1 MQRPQIYVSL
11 NFKSLV
17 GLICYTIT
25 RRKNEVNFD
34 LGTIAMLVGLAFLV
48 AVVVIFIISRSY
60 TVVKAHEAH
69 IVVRKRGRKV
79 YCSREGQ
86 RAAYWF
92 VPYLMQRSI
101 LPLENIK
108 LVIPN
113 IPMRDIDMAKFAGD
127 VRCWLN
133 IENPDLAAEKLGKV
147 ETEETTGFPAI
158 QADVKDLIEAVARNS
173 SMKMDVVNIM
183 KDRAKF
189 SQTVKDEVAPILK
202 AEWGIKIAGLEV
214 IYFRDI
220 EGYTVIKDIEA
231 RQAKLI
237 ETETRKQLADYE
249 KNAAIVE
256 AITNQEKETQR
267 AQAEEAYRIRQIQ
280 KDQAIGQSDQ
290 EKQQNI
296 ALATQEANKQTV
308 EANRVLTVGTAEIEK
323 QAAIVKAEG
332 DAQSN
337 IRRGDGIAQVTKLTG
352 FAEADVNKQKLFAEA
367 DGTEKK
373 ALALKQ
379 YNEAGLSLEVIRAN
393 LAIKQAQFAALG
405 EGLKVAKINLVT
417 SGESSILGIPVS
429 AEMGADLGAMLIALQ
444 NQGIDIGDLLR
455 KLPISETAKLA
466 IAAKAGISIAKEGT
480 KEATRESQPK
490 GKKGS
495 E

>member
-1 MQRPQIYVSL
+1 MD
-11 NFKSLV
+11 
-17 GLICYTIT
+17 
-25 RRKNEVNFD
+25 FD
-34 LGTIAMLVGLAFLV
+34 IGTIATIVGLAFLI
-48 AVVVIFIISRSY
+48 AVVVFFIISRSY

-69 IVVRKRGRKV
+69 IVVRRRGRKV
-79 YCSREGQ
+79 YCSRQGEKS
-86 RAAYWF
+86 AYWY
-92 VPYLMQRSI
+92 VPYFMQRSI

-108 LVIPN
+108 LVISN
-113 IPMRDIDMAKFAGD
+113 IPLRDIDMAKFAGD

-133 IENPDLAAEKLGKV
+133 LENPDLAAEKLGRV
-147 ETEETTGFPAI
+147 ETDETTGFPAL

-173 SMKMDVVNIM
+173 SMKMDVVSIM

-189 SQTVKDEVAPILK
+189 SQIVKEEVAPILK
-202 AEWGIKIAGLEV
+202 SEWGIKIAGLEV

-256 AITNQEKETQR
+256 AIANQEKETQR
-267 AQAEEAYRIRQIQ
+267 AEAEQTYRIRQVL
-280 KDQAIGQSDQ
+280 KDQRIGQSEQ
-290 EKQQNI
+290 EKQQEI
-296 ALATQEANKQTV
+296 AKATQQANKETI
-308 EANRVLTVGTAEIEK
+308 EASRVLTVGQAEINK
-323 QAAIVKAEG
+323 QATVVQAEG
-332 DAQSN
+332 EAQAN
-337 IRRGDGIAQVTKLTG
+337 IKRAEGQSQYTKLTG
-352 FAEADVNKQKLFAEA
+352 FAEADVNRQKLFAEA
-367 DGTEKK
+367 EGTEKK

-393 LAIKQAQFAALG
+393 QIIKQAQFAALS

-417 SGESSILGIPVS
+417 SGESNILGIPVS
-429 AEMGADLGAMLIALQ
+429 AETGADLGAMLVALS
-444 NQGIDIGDLLR
+444 NQGIDVSDLLQ
-455 KLPISETAKLA
+455 KLPLSETLKLA
-466 IAAKAGISIAKEGT
+466 IAAKAGISIAKEGS
-480 KEATRESQPK
+480 KEASKDLQPK

>member
-1 MQRPQIYVSL
+1 MD
-11 NFKSLV
+11 
-17 GLICYTIT
+17 
-25 RRKNEVNFD
+25 FD
-34 LGTIAMLVGLAFLV
+34 LGTIAAFVGLAFLIV
-48 AVVVIFIISRSY
+48 VVVIFITSRSY
-60 TVVKAHEAH
+60 TVVKPSEAH
-69 IVVRKRGRKV
+69 IVVRRKGRKV
-79 YCSREGQ
+79 YSSREGQ
-86 RAAYWF
+86 RSAYWY
-92 VPYLMQRSI
+92 VPYLMQREI

-108 LVIPN
+108 LVISN
-113 IPMRDIDMAKFAGD
+113 IPLRDIDMAKFAGD

-147 ETEETTGFPAI
+147 ETEAETGFPAL
-158 QADVKDLIEAVARNS
+158 QADVKDLIEAVTRNS

-183 KDRAKF
+183 KDRDKF
-189 SQTVKDEVAPILK
+189 SEIVKDEVAPILK
-202 AEWGIKIAGLEV
+202 TEWGIKIAGLEV

-256 AITNQEKETQR
+256 AIANQEKETQR
-267 AQAEEAYRIRQIQ
+267 AQAEETYRIRQIQ
-280 KDQAIGQSDQ
+280 KDQAVGQSDQ
-290 EKQQNI
+290 QRLQNI
-296 ALATQEANKQTV
+296 ALATQEANRQTV
-308 EANRVLTVGTAEIEK
+308 EANRVLTVGTADIEK
-323 QAAIVKAEG
+323 QAAITRADGE
-332 DAQSN
+332 AQSN
-337 IRRGDGIAQVTKLTG
+337 VKRGEGTAQVTKMTG
-352 FAEADVNKQKLFAEA
+352 FAEADVSKQKLFAEA
-367 DGTEKK
+367 EGTEKK
-373 ALALKQ
+373 AMALKQ

-393 LAIKQAQFAALG
+393 QVIKEAQFAALS

-444 NQGIDIGDLLR
+444 NMGIDITDLLR

-466 IAAKAGISIAKEGT
+466 IAAKAGISVAKEGT
-480 KEATRESQPK
+480 KEAAREAQPK
-490 GKKGS
+490 GKRGS

>member
-1 MQRPQIYVSL
+1 MD
-11 NFKSLV
+11 
-17 GLICYTIT
+17 
-25 RRKNEVNFD
+25 FD
-34 LGTIAMLVGLAFLV
+34 IGTIAMIVGLVFLIAIVAFFL
-48 AVVVIFIISRSY
+48 ISRSY

-69 IVVRKRGRKV
+69 IVVRRRGRKV
-79 YCSREGQ
+79 YCSRQGEKS
-86 RAAYWF
+86 AYWYI
-92 VPYLMQRSI
+92 PYFMQRSI

-108 LVIPN
+108 LVISN
-113 IPMRDIDMAKFAGD
+113 IPLRDIDMAKFAGD

-133 IENPDLAAEKLGKV
+133 IENPDLAAEKLGRV
-147 ETEETTGFPAI
+147 ETDETTGFPAL

-189 SQTVKDEVAPILK
+189 SQIVKEEVAPILK
-202 AEWGIKIAGLEV
+202 SEWGIKIAGLEV

-256 AITNQEKETQR
+256 AIANQEKETQR
-267 AQAEEAYRIRQIQ
+267 AEAEQTYRIRQVL
-280 KDQAIGQSDQ
+280 KDQRIGQSEQ
-290 EKQQNI
+290 EKQQEI
-296 ALATQEANKQTV
+296 AKATQQANKQTI
-308 EANRVLTVGTAEIEK
+308 EASRVLTVGQADINK
-323 QAAIVKAEG
+323 QATVVQAEG
-332 DAQSN
+332 EAQAN
-337 IRRGDGIAQVTKLTG
+337 IKRAEGQSQYTKLTG
-352 FAEADVNKQKLFAEA
+352 FAEADVNRQKLFAEA
-367 DGTEKK
+367 EGTEKK

-393 LAIKQAQFAALG
+393 QTIKQAQFAALS

-417 SGESSILGIPVS
+417 SGESNILGIPVS
-429 AEMGADLGAMLIALQ
+429 AEMGADLGAMLVALS
-444 NQGIDIGDLLR
+444 NQGIDVSDLL
-455 KLPISETAKLA
+455 KQLPLSETLKLA
-466 IAAKAGISIAKEGT
+466 IAAKAGINIAKEGS
-480 KEATRESQPK
+480 KEASKDLQPK

>member
-1 MQRPQIYVSL
+1 MD
-11 NFKSLV
+11 
-17 GLICYTIT
+17 
-25 RRKNEVNFD
+25 FD
-34 LGTIAMLVGLAFLV
+34 VGTIAAIVGIALL
-48 AVVVIFIISRSY
+48 VVVVVVFIISRSY
-60 TVVKAHEAH
+60 TVVKPSEAH
-69 IVVRKRGRKV
+69 IVVRRKGRKV
-79 YCSREGQ
+79 YSSREGQ
-86 RAAYWF
+86 RSAYWYI
-92 VPYLMQRSI
+92 PYIMQRSV

-113 IPMRDIDMAKFAGD
+113 IPLRDIDMAKFAGD

-147 ETEETTGFPAI
+147 ETEGMTGFPAI

-202 AEWGIKIAGLEV
+202 SEWGIKIAGLEV

-220 EGYTVIKDIEA
+220 ENYTVIKDIEA

-256 AITNQEKETQR
+256 AIANQEKETQR
-267 AQAEEAYRIRQIQ
+267 AQAEETYRIRQIQ
-280 KDQAIGQSDQ
+280 KDQAVGQSDQ
-290 EKQQNI
+290 QKQQNI

-308 EANRVLTVGTAEIEK
+308 EANRILTVGNAEIEK
-323 QAAIVKAEG
+323 QAAITKADGE
-332 DAQSN
+332 AQSN
-337 IRRGDGIAQVTKLTG
+337 VKRGDGTAQVTKLTG
-352 FAEADVNKQKLFAEA
+352 FAEADVSRQKLFAEA
-367 DGTEKK
+367 EGTEKK

-393 LAIKQAQFAALG
+393 QAIKEAQFAALS

-417 SGESSILGIPVS
+417 SGESNILGIPVS

-444 NQGIDIGDLLR
+444 NMGIDITDLLR
-455 KLPISETAKLA
+455 KLPITETAKLA
-466 IAAKAGISIAKEGT
+466 IAAKAGISVAKEGT
-480 KEATRESQPK
+480 KEATKEAQPK

>member
-1 MQRPQIYVSL
+1 
-11 NFKSLV
+11 
-17 GLICYTIT
+17 
-25 RRKNEVNFD
+25 
-34 LGTIAMLVGLAFLV
+34 
-48 AVVVIFIISRSY
+48 
-60 TVVKAHEAH
+60 
-69 IVVRKRGRKV
+69 
-79 YCSREGQ
+79 
-86 RAAYWF
+86 
-92 VPYLMQRSI
+92 MQRSV

-113 IPMRDIDMAKFAGD
+113 IPLRDIDMAKFAGD

-147 ETEETTGFPAI
+147 ETEGMTGFPAI

-202 AEWGIKIAGLEV
+202 SEWGIKIAGLEV

-220 EGYTVIKDIEA
+220 ENYTVIKDIEA

-256 AITNQEKETQR
+256 AIANQEKETQR
-267 AQAEEAYRIRQIQ
+267 AQAEETYRIRQIQ
-280 KDQAIGQSDQ
+280 KDQAVGQSDQ
-290 EKQQNI
+290 QKQQNI

-308 EANRVLTVGTAEIEK
+308 EANRILTVGNAEIEK
-323 QAAIVKAEG
+323 QAAITKADGE
-332 DAQSN
+332 AQSN
-337 IRRGDGIAQVTKLTG
+337 VKRGDGTAQVTKLTG
-352 FAEADVNKQKLFAEA
+352 FAEADVSRQKLFAEA
-367 DGTEKK
+367 EGTEKK

-393 LAIKQAQFAALG
+393 QAIKEAQFAALS

-417 SGESSILGIPVS
+417 SGESNILGIPVS

-444 NQGIDIGDLLR
+444 NMGIDITDLLR
-455 KLPISETAKLA
+455 KLPITETAKLA
-466 IAAKAGISIAKEGT
+466 IAAKAGISVAKEGT
-480 KEATRESQPK
+480 KEATKEAQPK

>member
-1 MQRPQIYVSL
+1 V
-11 NFKSLV
+11 
-17 GLICYTIT
+17 
-25 RRKNEVNFD
+25 
-34 LGTIAMLVGLAFLV
+34 
-48 AVVVIFIISRSY
+48 
-60 TVVKAHEAH
+60 HEAH
-69 IVVRKRGRKV
+69 IVVRRKGRKV
-79 YCSREGQ
+79 YCSRQGEKS
-86 RAAYWF
+86 AYWY

-113 IPMRDIDMAKFAGD
+113 IPLRDVDMAKFAGD

-133 IENPDLAAEKLGKV
+133 IENPDLAAEKLGRV
-147 ETEETTGFPAI
+147 EIDETSSFPAL

-183 KDRAKF
+183 KDRDKF
-189 SQTVKDEVAPILK
+189 SQIVKDEVAPILK

-256 AITNQEKETQR
+256 AIANQEKETQK
-267 AQAEEAYRIRQIQ
+267 AEAEETYRIRQIQ
-280 KDQAIGQSDQ
+280 KDQKIGQSEQ
-290 EKQQNI
+290 EKQQEI
-296 ALATQEANKQTV
+296 ARATQQANKQTI
-308 EANRVLTVGTAEIEK
+308 EANRVLTVGQADINK
-323 QAAIVKAEG
+323 QATVVQAEGEAQANIKKAEG
-332 DAQSN
+332 QS
-337 IRRGDGIAQVTKLTG
+337 QYTKLTG
-352 FAEADVNKQKLFAEA
+352 FAEADVNKQKLLAEA
-367 DGTEKK
+367 EGTEKK

-393 LAIKQAQFAALG
+393 QAIKQAQFAALG

-417 SGESSILGIPVS
+417 SGESNILGIPVS
-429 AEMGADLGAMLIALQ
+429 AETGADLGAMLVALS
-444 NQGIDIGDLLR
+444 NQGIDVTDLLR

-480 KEATRESQPK
+480 KEAAKDAQYK

>member
-1 MQRPQIYVSL
+1 MSCNR
-11 NFKSLV
+11 V
-17 GLICYTIT
+17 G
-25 RRKNEVNFD
+25 RGNEMDFD
-34 LGTIAMLVGLAFLV
+34 VGTIAAIVGLAFLI
-48 AVVVIFIISRSY
+48 AVIVVFIISRSY
-60 TVVKAHEAH
+60 TVVKVAEAH
-69 IVVRKRGRKV
+69 IVVRRKGRKV
-79 YCSREGQ
+79 YCSRQGEKS
-86 RAAYWF
+86 AYWY

-113 IPMRDIDMAKFAGD
+113 IPLRDIDMAKFAGD

-133 IENPDLAAEKLGKV
+133 IENPDLAAEKLGRV
-147 ETEETTGFPAI
+147 ETDETSSFPAL

-183 KDRAKF
+183 KDRDKF
-189 SQTVKDEVAPILK
+189 SQIVKDEVAPILK

-256 AITNQEKETQR
+256 AIANQEKETQK
-267 AQAEEAYRIRQIQ
+267 AEAEETYRIRQIQ
-280 KDQAIGQSDQ
+280 KDQKIGQSEQ
-290 EKQQNI
+290 EKQQEI
-296 ALATQEANKQTV
+296 ARATQQANKQTI
-308 EANRVLTVGTAEIEK
+308 EANRVLTVGQADINK
-323 QAAIVKAEG
+323 QATVVQAEGEAQANIKKAEG
-332 DAQSN
+332 QS
-337 IRRGDGIAQVTKLTG
+337 QYTKLTG
-352 FAEADVNKQKLFAEA
+352 FAEADVNKQKLLAEA
-367 DGTEKK
+367 EGTEKK

-393 LAIKQAQFAALG
+393 QAIKQAQFTALG

-417 SGESSILGIPVS
+417 SGESNILGIPVS
-429 AEMGADLGAMLIALQ
+429 AETGADLGAMLVALS
-444 NQGIDIGDLLR
+444 NQGIDVTDLLR

-480 KEATRESQPK
+480 KEAAKDAQYK

>member
-1 MQRPQIYVSL
+1 MD
-11 NFKSLV
+11 
-17 GLICYTIT
+17 
-25 RRKNEVNFD
+25 FD
-34 LGTIAMLVGLAFLV
+34 IGTIATIVGLAFLIAIV
-48 AVVVIFIISRSY
+48 AFFLISRSY

-69 IVVRKRGRKV
+69 IVVRRRGRKV
-79 YCSREGQ
+79 YCSRQGEKS
-86 RAAYWF
+86 AYWY
-92 VPYLMQRSI
+92 VPYFMQRSI

-108 LVIPN
+108 LVISN
-113 IPMRDIDMAKFAGD
+113 IPLRDIDMAKFAGD

-133 IENPDLAAEKLGKV
+133 IENPDLAAEKLGRV
-147 ETEETTGFPAI
+147 ETDETTGFPAL

-189 SQTVKDEVAPILK
+189 SQIVKEEVAPILK
-202 AEWGIKIAGLEV
+202 SEWGIKIAGLEV

-256 AITNQEKETQR
+256 AIANQEKETQR
-267 AQAEEAYRIRQIQ
+267 AEAEQTYRIRQVL
-280 KDQAIGQSDQ
+280 KDQRIGQSEQ
-290 EKQQNI
+290 EKQQEI
-296 ALATQEANKQTV
+296 AKATQQANKETI
-308 EANRVLTVGTAEIEK
+308 EASRVLTVGQAEINK
-323 QAAIVKAEG
+323 QATVVQAEG
-332 DAQSN
+332 EAQAN
-337 IRRGDGIAQVTKLTG
+337 IKRAEGQSQYTKLTG

-367 DGTEKK
+367 EGTEKK

-379 YNEAGLSLEVIRAN
+379 YTEAGLSLEVIRAN
-393 LAIKQAQFAALG
+393 QTIKQAQFAALG

-417 SGESSILGIPVS
+417 SGESNILGIPVS
-429 AEMGADLGAMLIALQ
+429 AETGADLGAMLVALS
-444 NQGIDIGDLLR
+444 NQGIDVSDLLQ
-455 KLPISETAKLA
+455 KLPLSETLKLA
-466 IAAKAGISIAKEGT
+466 IAAKAGISIAKEGS
-480 KEATRESQPK
+480 KEASKDLQPK

>member
-1 MQRPQIYVSL
+1 MD
-11 NFKSLV
+11 
-17 GLICYTIT
+17 
-25 RRKNEVNFD
+25 FD
-34 LGTIAMLVGLAFLV
+34 IGTIATIVGLAFLIAIV
-48 AVVVIFIISRSY
+48 AFFIISRSY

-69 IVVRKRGRKV
+69 IVVRRRGRKV
-79 YCSREGQ
+79 YCSRQGEKS
-86 RAAYWF
+86 AYWY
-92 VPYLMQRSI
+92 VPYFMQRSI

-108 LVIPN
+108 LVISN
-113 IPMRDIDMAKFAGD
+113 IPLRDIDMAKFAGD

-133 IENPDLAAEKLGKV
+133 LENPDLAAEKLGRV
-147 ETEETTGFPAI
+147 ETDETTGFPAL

-189 SQTVKDEVAPILK
+189 SQIVKEEVAPILK
-202 AEWGIKIAGLEV
+202 SEWGIKIAGLEV

-256 AITNQEKETQR
+256 AIANQEKETQR
-267 AQAEEAYRIRQIQ
+267 AEAEQTYRIRQVL
-280 KDQAIGQSDQ
+280 KDQRIGQSEQ
-290 EKQQNI
+290 EKQQEI
-296 ALATQEANKQTV
+296 AKATQQANKQTI
-308 EANRVLTVGTAEIEK
+308 EASRVLTVGQADINK
-323 QAAIVKAEG
+323 QATVVQAEG
-332 DAQSN
+332 EAQAN
-337 IRRGDGIAQVTKLTG
+337 IKRAEGQSQYTKLTG
-352 FAEADVNKQKLFAEA
+352 FAEADVNRQKLFAEA
-367 DGTEKK
+367 EGTEKK

-379 YNEAGLSLEVIRAN
+379 YTEAGLSLEVIRAN
-393 LAIKQAQFAALG
+393 QTIKQAQFAALS

-417 SGESSILGIPVS
+417 SGESNILGIPVS
-429 AEMGADLGAMLIALQ
+429 AETGADLGAMLVALS
-444 NQGIDIGDLLR
+444 NQGIDVSDLLQ
-455 KLPISETAKLA
+455 KLPLSETLKLA
-466 IAAKAGISIAKEGT
+466 IAAKAGISIAKEGS
-480 KEATRESQPK
+480 KEASKDLQPK

>member
-1 MQRPQIYVSL
+1 MD
-11 NFKSLV
+11 
-17 GLICYTIT
+17 
-25 RRKNEVNFD
+25 FD
-34 LGTIAMLVGLAFLV
+34 IGTIATIVGLAFLI
-48 AVVVIFIISRSY
+48 AIVVFFIISRSY

-69 IVVRKRGRKV
+69 IVVRRRGRKV
-79 YCSREGQ
+79 YCSRQGEKS
-86 RAAYWF
+86 AYWY
-92 VPYLMQRSI
+92 VPYFMQRSI
-101 LPLENIK
+101 VPLENIK
-108 LVIPN
+108 LVISN
-113 IPMRDIDMAKFAGD
+113 IPLRDIDMAKFAGD

-133 IENPDLAAEKLGKV
+133 LENPDLAAEKLGRI
-147 ETEETTGFPAI
+147 EIEETTGFPAL

-189 SQTVKDEVAPILK
+189 SQIVKEEVAPILK
-202 AEWGIKIAGLEV
+202 SEWGIKIAGLEV

-220 EGYTVIKDIEA
+220 EGYTVIKDIEV

-256 AITNQEKETQR
+256 AIANQEKETQR
-267 AQAEEAYRIRQIQ
+267 AEAEQTYRIRQIL
-280 KDQAIGQSDQ
+280 KDQRIGQSEQ
-290 EKQQNI
+290 EKQQEI
-296 ALATQEANKQTV
+296 AKATQQANKQTI
-308 EANRVLTVGTAEIEK
+308 EASRVLTVGQADINK
-323 QAAIVKAEG
+323 QATVVQAEG
-332 DAQSN
+332 EAQAN
-337 IRRGDGIAQVTKLTG
+337 IKRAEGQSQYTKLTG

-367 DGTEKK
+367 EGTEKK

-393 LAIKQAQFAALG
+393 QTIKQAQFAALG

-417 SGESSILGIPVS
+417 SGESNILGIPVS
-429 AEMGADLGAMLIALQ
+429 AETGADLGAMLVALS
-444 NQGIDIGDLLR
+444 NQGIDVSDLLQ
-455 KLPISETAKLA
+455 KLPLSETLKLA
-466 IAAKAGISIAKEGT
+466 IAAKAGISIAKEGS
-480 KEATRESQPK
+480 KEASKDLQPK

>member
-1 MQRPQIYVSL
+1 MSC
-11 NFKSLV
+11 NNV
-17 GLICYTIT
+17 G
-25 RRKNEVNFD
+25 RGNEMDFD
-34 LGTIAMLVGLAFLV
+34 VGTIAAIVGLAFLIGV
-48 AVVVIFIISRSY
+48 IVIFIISRSY
-60 TVVKAHEAH
+60 TVVKVAEAH
-69 IVVRKRGRKV
+69 IVVRRKGRKV
-79 YCSREGQ
+79 YCSRQGEKS
-86 RAAYWF
+86 AYWY

-113 IPMRDIDMAKFAGD
+113 IPLRDIDMAKFAGD

-133 IENPDLAAEKLGKV
+133 IENPDLAAEKLGRV
-147 ETEETTGFPAI
+147 ETDETSSFPAL

-183 KDRAKF
+183 KDRDKF
-189 SQTVKDEVAPILK
+189 SQIVKDEVAPILK

-256 AITNQEKETQR
+256 AIANQEKETQK
-267 AQAEEAYRIRQIQ
+267 AEAEETYRIRQIQ
-280 KDQAIGQSDQ
+280 KDQKIGQSEQ
-290 EKQQNI
+290 EKQQEI
-296 ALATQEANKQTV
+296 ARATQQANKQTI
-308 EANRVLTVGTAEIEK
+308 EANRVLTVGQADINK
-323 QAAIVKAEG
+323 QATVVQAEGEAQANIKKAEG
-332 DAQSN
+332 QS
-337 IRRGDGIAQVTKLTG
+337 QYTKLTG
-352 FAEADVNKQKLFAEA
+352 FAEADVNKQKLLAEA
-367 DGTEKK
+367 EGTEKK

-393 LAIKQAQFAALG
+393 QAIKQAQFAALS

-417 SGESSILGIPVS
+417 SGESNILGIPVS
-429 AEMGADLGAMLIALQ
+429 AETGADLGAMLVALS
-444 NQGIDIGDLLR
+444 NQGIDVTDLLR

-480 KEATRESQPK
+480 KEAAKDAQYK

>member
-1 MQRPQIYVSL
+1 MD
-11 NFKSLV
+11 
-17 GLICYTIT
+17 
-25 RRKNEVNFD
+25 FD
-34 LGTIAMLVGLAFLV
+34 IGTIATIVGLAFLI
-48 AVVVIFIISRSY
+48 AVVAFFIISRSY

-69 IVVRKRGRKV
+69 IVVRRRGRKV
-79 YCSREGQ
+79 YCSRQGEKS
-86 RAAYWF
+86 AYWY
-92 VPYLMQRSI
+92 VPYFMQRSI

-108 LVIPN
+108 LVISN
-113 IPMRDIDMAKFAGD
+113 IPLRDIDMAKFAGD

-133 IENPDLAAEKLGKV
+133 IENPDLAAEKLGRV
-147 ETEETTGFPAI
+147 ETDETTGFPAL

-189 SQTVKDEVAPILK
+189 SQIVKEEVAPILK
-202 AEWGIKIAGLEV
+202 SEWGIKIAGLEV

-256 AITNQEKETQR
+256 AIANQEKETQR
-267 AQAEEAYRIRQIQ
+267 AEAEQTYRIRQVL
-280 KDQAIGQSDQ
+280 KDQRIGQSEQ
-290 EKQQNI
+290 EKQQEI
-296 ALATQEANKQTV
+296 AKATQQANKQTI
-308 EANRVLTVGTAEIEK
+308 EASRVLTVGQAEINK
-323 QAAIVKAEG
+323 QATVVQAEG
-332 DAQSN
+332 EAQAN
-337 IRRGDGIAQVTKLTG
+337 IKRAEGQSQYTKLTG

-367 DGTEKK
+367 EGTEKK

-393 LAIKQAQFAALG
+393 QTIKQAQFAALS

-417 SGESSILGIPVS
+417 SGESNILGIPVS
-429 AEMGADLGAMLIALQ
+429 AETGADLGAMLVALS
-444 NQGIDIGDLLR
+444 NQGIDVSDLLQ
-455 KLPISETAKLA
+455 KLPLSETLKLA
-466 IAAKAGISIAKEGT
+466 IAAKAGISIAKEGS
-480 KEATRESQPK
+480 KEASKDLQPK

>member
-1 MQRPQIYVSL
+1 MD
-11 NFKSLV
+11 
-17 GLICYTIT
+17 
-25 RRKNEVNFD
+25 FD
-34 LGTIAMLVGLAFLV
+34 IGTIATIVGLAFLI
-48 AVVVIFIISRSY
+48 AIVVFFIISRSY

-69 IVVRKRGRKV
+69 IVVRRRGRKV
-79 YCSREGQ
+79 YCSRQGEKS
-86 RAAYWF
+86 AYWY
-92 VPYLMQRSI
+92 VPYFMQRSI
-101 LPLENIK
+101 VPLENIK
-108 LVIPN
+108 LVISN
-113 IPMRDIDMAKFAGD
+113 IPLRDIDMAKFAGD

-133 IENPDLAAEKLGKV
+133 LENPDLAAEKLGRI
-147 ETEETTGFPAI
+147 EIEETTGFPAL

-189 SQTVKDEVAPILK
+189 SQIVKEEVAPILK
-202 AEWGIKIAGLEV
+202 SEWGIKIAGLEV

-256 AITNQEKETQR
+256 AIANQEKETQR
-267 AQAEEAYRIRQIQ
+267 AEAEQTYRIRQVL
-280 KDQAIGQSDQ
+280 KDQRIGQSEQ
-290 EKQQNI
+290 EKQQEI
-296 ALATQEANKQTV
+296 AKATQQANKETI
-308 EANRVLTVGTAEIEK
+308 EASRVLTVGQAEINK
-323 QAAIVKAEG
+323 QATVVQAEG
-332 DAQSN
+332 EAQAN
-337 IRRGDGIAQVTKLTG
+337 IKRAEGQSQYTKLTG
-352 FAEADVNKQKLFAEA
+352 FAEADVNRQKLFAEA
-367 DGTEKK
+367 EGTEKK

-393 LAIKQAQFAALG
+393 QTIKQAQFAALS

-417 SGESSILGIPVS
+417 SGESNILGIPVS
-429 AEMGADLGAMLIALQ
+429 AETGADLGAMLVALS
-444 NQGIDIGDLLR
+444 NQGIDVSDLLQ
-455 KLPISETAKLA
+455 KLPLSETLKLA
-466 IAAKAGISIAKEGT
+466 IAAKAGISIAKEGS
-480 KEATRESQPK
+480 KEASKDLQPK

>member
-1 MQRPQIYVSL
+1 MD
-11 NFKSLV
+11 
-17 GLICYTIT
+17 
-25 RRKNEVNFD
+25 FD
-34 LGTIAMLVGLAFLV
+34 IGTIATIVGLAFLIAIV
-48 AVVVIFIISRSY
+48 AFFIISRSY

-69 IVVRKRGRKV
+69 IVVRRRGRKV
-79 YCSREGQ
+79 YCSRQGEKS
-86 RAAYWF
+86 AYWY
-92 VPYLMQRSI
+92 VPYFMQRSI

-108 LVIPN
+108 LVISN
-113 IPMRDIDMAKFAGD
+113 IPLRDIDMAKFAGD

-133 IENPDLAAEKLGKV
+133 IENPDLAAEKLGRV
-147 ETEETTGFPAI
+147 ETEDTTGFPAL

-189 SQTVKDEVAPILK
+189 SQIVKEEVAPILK
-202 AEWGIKIAGLEV
+202 SEWGIKIAGLEV

-256 AITNQEKETQR
+256 AIANQEKETQR
-267 AQAEEAYRIRQIQ
+267 AEAEQTYRIRQVL
-280 KDQAIGQSDQ
+280 KDQRIGQSEQ
-290 EKQQNI
+290 EKQQEI
-296 ALATQEANKQTV
+296 AKATQQANKQTI
-308 EANRVLTVGTAEIEK
+308 EASRVLTVGQADINK
-323 QAAIVKAEG
+323 QATVVQAEG
-332 DAQSN
+332 EAQAN
-337 IRRGDGIAQVTKLTG
+337 IKRAEGQSQYTKLTG
-352 FAEADVNKQKLFAEA
+352 FAEADVNRQKLFAEA
-367 DGTEKK
+367 EGTEKK

-379 YNEAGLSLEVIRAN
+379 YTEAGLSLEVIRAN
-393 LAIKQAQFAALG
+393 QTIKQAQFAALS

-417 SGESSILGIPVS
+417 SGESNILGIPVS
-429 AEMGADLGAMLIALQ
+429 AETGADLGAMLVALS
-444 NQGIDIGDLLR
+444 NQGIDVSDLLQ
-455 KLPISETAKLA
+455 KLPLSETLKLA
-466 IAAKAGISIAKEGT
+466 IAAKAGISIAKEGS
-480 KEATRESQPK
+480 KEASKDLQPK

>member
-1 MQRPQIYVSL
+1 MD
-11 NFKSLV
+11 
-17 GLICYTIT
+17 
-25 RRKNEVNFD
+25 FD
-34 LGTIAMLVGLAFLV
+34 IGTIATIVGLAFLI
-48 AVVVIFIISRSY
+48 AVVAFFIISRSY

-69 IVVRKRGRKV
+69 IVVRRRGRKV
-79 YCSREGQ
+79 YCSRQGEKS
-86 RAAYWF
+86 AYWY
-92 VPYLMQRSI
+92 VPYFMQRSI
-101 LPLENIK
+101 VPLENIK
-108 LVIPN
+108 LVISN
-113 IPMRDIDMAKFAGD
+113 IPLRDIDMAKFAGD

-133 IENPDLAAEKLGKV
+133 LENPDLAAEKLGRV
-147 ETEETTGFPAI
+147 ETEETTGFPAL

-189 SQTVKDEVAPILK
+189 SQIVKEEVAPILK
-202 AEWGIKIAGLEV
+202 SEWGIKIAGLEV

-256 AITNQEKETQR
+256 AIANQEKETQR
-267 AQAEEAYRIRQIQ
+267 AEAEQTYRIRQIL
-280 KDQAIGQSDQ
+280 KDQRIGQSEQ
-290 EKQQNI
+290 EKQQEI
-296 ALATQEANKQTV
+296 AKATQQANKETI
-308 EANRVLTVGTAEIEK
+308 EASRVLTVGQADINK
-323 QAAIVKAEG
+323 QATVVQAEG
-332 DAQSN
+332 EAQAN
-337 IRRGDGIAQVTKLTG
+337 IKRAEGQSQYTKLTG

-367 DGTEKK
+367 EGTEKK

-379 YNEAGLSLEVIRAN
+379 YNEAGLSLEIIRAN
-393 LAIKQAQFAALG
+393 QTIKQAQFAALS

-417 SGESSILGIPVS
+417 SGESNILGIPVS
-429 AEMGADLGAMLIALQ
+429 AETGADLGAMLVALS
-444 NQGIDIGDLLR
+444 NQGIDVSDLLQ
-455 KLPISETAKLA
+455 KLPLSETLKLA
-466 IAAKAGISIAKEGT
+466 IAAKAGISIAKEGS
-480 KEATRESQPK
+480 KEASKDLQPK

>member
-1 MQRPQIYVSL
+1 MD
-11 NFKSLV
+11 
-17 GLICYTIT
+17 
-25 RRKNEVNFD
+25 FD
-34 LGTIAMLVGLAFLV
+34 IGTIATIVGLAFLIAIV
-48 AVVVIFIISRSY
+48 AFFIISRSY

-69 IVVRKRGRKV
+69 IVVRRRGRKV
-79 YCSREGQ
+79 YCSRQGEKS
-86 RAAYWF
+86 AYWY
-92 VPYLMQRSI
+92 VPYFMQRSI

-108 LVIPN
+108 LVISN
-113 IPMRDIDMAKFAGD
+113 IPLRDIDMAKFAGD

-133 IENPDLAAEKLGKV
+133 IENPDLAAEKLGRI
-147 ETEETTGFPAI
+147 EIEETTGFPAL

-189 SQTVKDEVAPILK
+189 SQIVKEEVAPILK
-202 AEWGIKIAGLEV
+202 SEWGIKIAGLEV

-256 AITNQEKETQR
+256 AIANQEKETQR
-267 AQAEEAYRIRQIQ
+267 AEAEQTYRIRQVL
-280 KDQAIGQSDQ
+280 KDQRIGQSEQ
-290 EKQQNI
+290 EKQQEI
-296 ALATQEANKQTV
+296 AKATQQANKQTI
-308 EANRVLTVGTAEIEK
+308 EASRVLTVGQADINK
-323 QAAIVKAEG
+323 QATVVQAEG
-332 DAQSN
+332 EAQAN
-337 IRRGDGIAQVTKLTG
+337 IKRAEGQSQYTKLTG
-352 FAEADVNKQKLFAEA
+352 FAEADVNRQKLFAEA
-367 DGTEKK
+367 EGTEKK

-379 YNEAGLSLEVIRAN
+379 YTEAGLSLEVIRAN
-393 LAIKQAQFAALG
+393 QTIKQAQFAALS

-417 SGESSILGIPVS
+417 SGESNILGIPVS
-429 AEMGADLGAMLIALQ
+429 AETGADLGAMLVALS
-444 NQGIDIGDLLR
+444 NQGIDVSDLLQ
-455 KLPISETAKLA
+455 KLPLSETLKLA
-466 IAAKAGISIAKEGT
+466 IAAKAGISIAKEGS
-480 KEATRESQPK
+480 KEASKDLQPK

>member
-1 MQRPQIYVSL
+1 MAYDI
-11 NFKSLV
+11 
-17 GLICYTIT
+17 
-25 RRKNEVNFD
+25 
-34 LGTIAMLVGLAFLV
+34 GTIATILGLAFLI
-48 AVVVIFIISRSY
+48 AVIVFFIISRSY

-69 IVVRKRGRKV
+69 IVVRRRGRKV
-79 YCSREGQ
+79 YSSRQGEKS
-86 RAAYWF
+86 AYWY

-108 LVIPN
+108 LVISN
-113 IPMRDIDMAKFAGD
+113 IPLRDIDMAKFAGD

-133 IENPDLAAEKLGKV
+133 LENPDLAAEKLGRV
-147 ETEETTGFPAI
+147 ETDGTTGFPAL

-183 KDRAKF
+183 KDRDKF
-189 SQTVKDEVAPILK
+189 SQIVKEEVAPILK

-256 AITNQEKETQR
+256 AIANQEKETQR
-267 AQAEEAYRIRQIQ
+267 AEAEQTYRIRQIL
-280 KDQAIGQSDQ
+280 KDQRIGQSEQ
-290 EKQQNI
+290 EKQQEI
-296 ALATQEANKQTV
+296 AKATQQANKQTI
-308 EANRVLTVGTAEIEK
+308 EASRVLTVGQADINK
-323 QAAIVKAEG
+323 QATVVQAEG
-332 DAQSN
+332 ESQANIKRAEGQS
-337 IRRGDGIAQVTKLTG
+337 QFTKLTG

-367 DGTEKK
+367 EGTEKK

-393 LAIKQAQFAALG
+393 QTIKQAQFAALG

-429 AEMGADLGAMLIALQ
+429 AEMGADLGAMLVALS
-444 NQGIDIGDLLR
+444 NQGIDVSDLLQ
-455 KLPISETAKLA
+455 KLPLSETLKLA
-466 IAAKAGISIAKEGT
+466 IAAKAGISIAKEGS
-480 KEATRESQPK
+480 KEASKDLQPK

>member
-1 MQRPQIYVSL
+1 MD
-11 NFKSLV
+11 
-17 GLICYTIT
+17 
-25 RRKNEVNFD
+25 FD
-34 LGTIAMLVGLAFLV
+34 IGTIATIVGLAFLIAIV
-48 AVVVIFIISRSY
+48 AFFLISRSY

-69 IVVRKRGRKV
+69 IVVRRRGRKV
-79 YCSREGQ
+79 YCSRQGEKS
-86 RAAYWF
+86 AYWY
-92 VPYLMQRSI
+92 VPYFMQRSI

-108 LVIPN
+108 LVISN
-113 IPMRDIDMAKFAGD
+113 IPLRDIDMAKFAGD

-133 IENPDLAAEKLGKV
+133 LENPDLAAEKLGRV
-147 ETEETTGFPAI
+147 ETDGTTGFPAL

-189 SQTVKDEVAPILK
+189 SQIVKEEVAPILK
-202 AEWGIKIAGLEV
+202 SEWGIKIAGLEV

-256 AITNQEKETQR
+256 AIANQEKETQR
-267 AQAEEAYRIRQIQ
+267 AEAEQTYRIRQVL
-280 KDQAIGQSDQ
+280 KDQRIGQSEQ
-290 EKQQNI
+290 EKQQEI
-296 ALATQEANKQTV
+296 AKATQQANKETI
-308 EANRVLTVGTAEIEK
+308 EASRVLTVGQAEINK
-323 QAAIVKAEG
+323 QATVVQAEG
-332 DAQSN
+332 EAQAN
-337 IRRGDGIAQVTKLTG
+337 IKRAEGQSQYTKLTG
-352 FAEADVNKQKLFAEA
+352 FAEADVNRQKLFAEA
-367 DGTEKK
+367 EGTEKK

-393 LAIKQAQFAALG
+393 QTIKQAQFAALS

-417 SGESSILGIPVS
+417 SGESNILGIPVS
-429 AEMGADLGAMLIALQ
+429 AETGADLGAMLVALS
-444 NQGIDIGDLLR
+444 NQGIDVSDLLQ
-455 KLPISETAKLA
+455 KLPLSETLKLA
-466 IAAKAGISIAKEGT
+466 IAAKAGISIAKEGS
-480 KEATRESQPK
+480 KEASKDLQPK

>member
-1 MQRPQIYVSL
+1 MD
-11 NFKSLV
+11 
-17 GLICYTIT
+17 
-25 RRKNEVNFD
+25 FD
-34 LGTIAMLVGLAFLV
+34 IGTIATIVGLAFLI
-48 AVVVIFIISRSY
+48 AVVVFFIISRSY

-69 IVVRKRGRKV
+69 IVVRRRGRKV
-79 YCSREGQ
+79 YCSRQGEKS
-86 RAAYWF
+86 AYWY
-92 VPYLMQRSI
+92 VPYFMQRSI
-101 LPLENIK
+101 VPLENIK
-108 LVIPN
+108 LVISN
-113 IPMRDIDMAKFAGD
+113 IPLRDIDMAKFAGD

-133 IENPDLAAEKLGKV
+133 LENPDLAAEKLGRM
-147 ETEETTGFPAI
+147 ETEETTGFPAL

-189 SQTVKDEVAPILK
+189 SQIVKEEVAPILK
-202 AEWGIKIAGLEV
+202 SEWGIKIAGLEV

-256 AITNQEKETQR
+256 AIANQEKETQR
-267 AQAEEAYRIRQIQ
+267 AEAEQTYRIRQIL
-280 KDQAIGQSDQ
+280 KDQRIGQSEQ
-290 EKQQNI
+290 EKQQEI
-296 ALATQEANKQTV
+296 AKATQQANKQTI
-308 EANRVLTVGTAEIEK
+308 EASRVLTVGQADINK
-323 QAAIVKAEG
+323 QATVVQAEG
-332 DAQSN
+332 EAQAN
-337 IRRGDGIAQVTKLTG
+337 IKRAEGQSQYTKLTG

-367 DGTEKK
+367 EGTEKK

-393 LAIKQAQFAALG
+393 QTIKQAQFAALS

-417 SGESSILGIPVS
+417 SGESNILGIPVS
-429 AEMGADLGAMLIALQ
+429 AETGADLGAMLVALS
-444 NQGIDIGDLLR
+444 NQGINVSDLLQ
-455 KLPISETAKLA
+455 KLPLSETLKLA
-466 IAAKAGISIAKEGT
+466 IVAKAGISIAKEGS
-480 KEATRESQPK
+480 KEASKDLQPK

>member
-1 MQRPQIYVSL
+1 MDFETIAII
-11 NFKSLV
+11 V
-17 GLICYTIT
+17 GL
-25 RRKNEVNFD
+25 V
-34 LGTIAMLVGLAFLV
+34 FLI
-48 AVVVIFIISRSY
+48 AVVAFFIISRSY

-69 IVVRKRGRKV
+69 IVVRRRGRKI
-79 YCSREGQ
+79 YCSRQGEKS
-86 RAAYWF
+86 AYWY
-92 VPYLMQRSI
+92 VPYFMQRSI

-108 LVIPN
+108 LVISN
-113 IPMRDIDMAKFAGD
+113 IPLRDIDMAKFAGD

-133 IENPDLAAEKLGKV
+133 IENPDLAAEKLGRV
-147 ETEETTGFPAI
+147 ETDGTEGFPAL

-183 KDRAKF
+183 KDRDKF
-189 SQTVKDEVAPILK
+189 SQIVKEEVAPILRS
-202 AEWGIKIAGLEV
+202 EWGIKIAGLEV

-256 AITNQEKETQR
+256 AIANQEKETQR
-267 AQAEEAYRIRQIQ
+267 AEAEQTYRIRQVL
-280 KDQAIGQSDQ
+280 KDQRIGQSEQ
-290 EKQQNI
+290 EKQQEI
-296 ALATQEANKQTV
+296 AKATQQANKETI
-308 EANRVLTVGTAEIEK
+308 EATRVLTVGQADINK
-323 QAAIVKAEG
+323 QATVVQAEG
-332 DAQSN
+332 EAQAN
-337 IRRGDGIAQVTKLTG
+337 IKRAEGQSQYTKLTG
-352 FAEADVNKQKLFAEA
+352 FAEADVNRQKLFAEA
-367 DGTEKK
+367 EGTEKK

-393 LAIKQAQFAALG
+393 ITIKQAQFAALS

-417 SGESSILGIPVS
+417 SGESNILGIPVS
-429 AEMGADLGAMLIALQ
+429 AETGADLGAMLVALS
-444 NQGIDIGDLLR
+444 NQGIDVSDLLK
-455 KLPISETAKLA
+455 KLPLSETLKLA
-466 IAAKAGISIAKEGT
+466 IAAKAGISIAKEGS
-480 KEATRESQPK
+480 KEASKDLQPK

>member
-1 MQRPQIYVSL
+1 MD
-11 NFKSLV
+11 
-17 GLICYTIT
+17 
-25 RRKNEVNFD
+25 FD
-34 LGTIAMLVGLAFLV
+34 IGTIAMIVGLVFLIAIVAFFL
-48 AVVVIFIISRSY
+48 ISRSY

-69 IVVRKRGRKV
+69 IVVRRRGRKV
-79 YCSREGQ
+79 YCSRQGEKS
-86 RAAYWF
+86 AYWYI
-92 VPYLMQRSI
+92 PYFMQRSI

-108 LVIPN
+108 LVISN
-113 IPMRDIDMAKFAGD
+113 IPLRDIDMAKFAGD

-133 IENPDLAAEKLGKV
+133 IENPDLSAEKLGRV
-147 ETEETTGFPAI
+147 ETDETTGFPAL

-189 SQTVKDEVAPILK
+189 SQIVKEEVAPILK
-202 AEWGIKIAGLEV
+202 SEWGIKIAGLEV

-256 AITNQEKETQR
+256 AIANQEKETQR
-267 AQAEEAYRIRQIQ
+267 AEAEQTYRIRQIL
-280 KDQAIGQSDQ
+280 KDQMIGQSEQ
-290 EKQQNI
+290 EKQQEI
-296 ALATQEANKQTV
+296 AKATQQANKQTI
-308 EANRVLTVGTAEIEK
+308 EASRVLTVGQADINK
-323 QAAIVKAEG
+323 QATVVQADGEAQANVKRAEG
-332 DAQSN
+332 QS
-337 IRRGDGIAQVTKLTG
+337 QFTKLTG
-352 FAEADVNKQKLFAEA
+352 FAEADVNRQKLFAEA
-367 DGTEKK
+367 EGTEKK

-393 LAIKQAQFAALG
+393 QTIKQAQFAALG

-417 SGESSILGIPVS
+417 SGESNILGIPVS
-429 AEMGADLGAMLIALQ
+429 AEMGADLGAMLVALS
-444 NQGIDIGDLLR
+444 NQGIDVSDLL
-455 KLPISETAKLA
+455 KQLPLSETLKLA
-466 IAAKAGISIAKEGT
+466 IAAKAGISIAKEGS
-480 KEATRESQPK
+480 KEASKDLQPK

>member
-1 MQRPQIYVSL
+1 MD
-11 NFKSLV
+11 
-17 GLICYTIT
+17 
-25 RRKNEVNFD
+25 FD
-34 LGTIAMLVGLAFLV
+34 IGTIATIVGLAFLI
-48 AVVVIFIISRSY
+48 AVVVFFIISRSY

-69 IVVRKRGRKV
+69 IVVRRRGRKV
-79 YCSREGQ
+79 YCSRQGEKS
-86 RAAYWF
+86 AYWY
-92 VPYLMQRSI
+92 VPYFMQRSI

-108 LVIPN
+108 LVISN
-113 IPMRDIDMAKFAGD
+113 IPLRDIDMAKFAGD

-133 IENPDLAAEKLGKV
+133 IENPDLAAEKLGRI
-147 ETEETTGFPAI
+147 EIEETTGFPAL

-189 SQTVKDEVAPILK
+189 SQIVKEEVAPILK
-202 AEWGIKIAGLEV
+202 SEWGIKIAGLEV

-256 AITNQEKETQR
+256 AIANQEKETQR
-267 AQAEEAYRIRQIQ
+267 AEAEQTYRIRQVL
-280 KDQAIGQSDQ
+280 KDQRIGQSEQ
-290 EKQQNI
+290 EKQQEI
-296 ALATQEANKQTV
+296 AKATQQANKETI
-308 EANRVLTVGTAEIEK
+308 EASRVLTVGQADINK
-323 QAAIVKAEG
+323 QATVVQAEG
-332 DAQSN
+332 EAQAN
-337 IRRGDGIAQVTKLTG
+337 IKRAEGQSQYTKLTG

-367 DGTEKK
+367 EGTEKK

-393 LAIKQAQFAALG
+393 QTIKQAQFAALS

-417 SGESSILGIPVS
+417 SGESNILGIPVS
-429 AEMGADLGAMLIALQ
+429 AETGADLGAMLVALS
-444 NQGIDIGDLLR
+444 NQGIDVSDLLQ
-455 KLPISETAKLA
+455 KLPLSETLKLA
-466 IAAKAGISIAKEGT
+466 IAAKAGISIAKEGS
-480 KEATRESQPK
+480 KEASKDLQPK

>member
-1 MQRPQIYVSL
+1 MD
-11 NFKSLV
+11 
-17 GLICYTIT
+17 
-25 RRKNEVNFD
+25 FD
-34 LGTIAMLVGLAFLV
+34 IGTIATIVGLAFLI
-48 AVVVIFIISRSY
+48 AVVAFFIISRSY

-69 IVVRKRGRKV
+69 IVVRRRGRKV
-79 YCSREGQ
+79 YCSRQGEKS
-86 RAAYWF
+86 AYWY
-92 VPYLMQRSI
+92 VPYFMQRSI
-101 LPLENIK
+101 VPLENIK
-108 LVIPN
+108 LVISN
-113 IPMRDIDMAKFAGD
+113 IPLRDIDMAKFAGD

-133 IENPDLAAEKLGKV
+133 LENPDLAAEKLGRV
-147 ETEETTGFPAI
+147 ETEETTGFPAL

-189 SQTVKDEVAPILK
+189 SQIVKEEVAPILK
-202 AEWGIKIAGLEV
+202 SEWGIKIAGLEV

-256 AITNQEKETQR
+256 AIANQEKETQR
-267 AQAEEAYRIRQIQ
+267 AEAEQTYRIRQIL
-280 KDQAIGQSDQ
+280 KDQRIGQSEQ
-290 EKQQNI
+290 EKQQEI
-296 ALATQEANKQTV
+296 AKATQQANKQTI
-308 EANRVLTVGTAEIEK
+308 EASRVLTVGQADINK
-323 QAAIVKAEG
+323 QATVVQAEG
-332 DAQSN
+332 EAQAN
-337 IRRGDGIAQVTKLTG
+337 IKRAEGQSQYTKLTG

-367 DGTEKK
+367 EGTEKK

-379 YNEAGLSLEVIRAN
+379 YNEAGLSLEIIRAN
-393 LAIKQAQFAALG
+393 QTIKQAQFAALS

-417 SGESSILGIPVS
+417 SGESNILGIPVS
-429 AEMGADLGAMLIALQ
+429 AETGADLGAMLVALS
-444 NQGIDIGDLLR
+444 NQGIDVSDLLQ
-455 KLPISETAKLA
+455 KLPLSETLKLA
-466 IAAKAGISIAKEGT
+466 IAAKAGISIAKEGS
-480 KEATRESQPK
+480 KEASKDLQPK

>member
-1 MQRPQIYVSL
+1 MQR
-11 NFKSLV
+11 
-17 GLICYTIT
+17 
-25 RRKNEVNFD
+25 
-34 LGTIAMLVGLAFLV
+34 A
-48 AVVVIFIISRSY
+48 
-60 TVVKAHEAH
+60 
-69 IVVRKRGRKV
+69 
-79 YCSREGQ
+79 
-86 RAAYWF
+86 
-92 VPYLMQRSI
+92 I

-108 LVIPN
+108 LVISN
-113 IPMRDIDMAKFAGD
+113 IPLRDIDMAKFAGD

-147 ETEETTGFPAI
+147 ETDSVTGFPAL

-202 AEWGIKIAGLEV
+202 TEWGIKIAGLEV

-249 KNAAIVE
+249 KNATIVE
-256 AITNQEKETQR
+256 AIANQEKETQR
-267 AQAEEAYRIRQIQ
+267 AQAEETYRVRQIQ

-290 EKQQNI
+290 QKQQNI
-296 ALATQEANKQTV
+296 ALATQDANRQIV
-308 EANRVLTVGTAEIEK
+308 EANRVLTVGTADIEK
-323 QAAIVKAEG
+323 QAAITRADGE
-332 DAQSN
+332 AQSN
-337 IRRGDGIAQVTKLTG
+337 VKRGEGTAQVTKLTG
-352 FAEADVNKQKLFAEA
+352 FAEADVSKQKLFAEA
-367 DGTEKK
+367 EGTEKK
-373 ALALKQ
+373 AVALKQ

-393 LAIKQAQFAALG
+393 QVIKEAQFAALS

-417 SGESSILGIPVS
+417 SGESNILGIPVS

-444 NQGIDIGDLLR
+444 NMGIDITDLLR
-455 KLPISETAKLA
+455 RLPISETAKLA
-466 IAAKAGISIAKEGT
+466 IAAKAGISVAKEGT
-480 KEATRESQPK
+480 KEAAKEAQPK
-490 GKKGS
+490 GKRGS

>member
-1 MQRPQIYVSL
+1 MD
-11 NFKSLV
+11 
-17 GLICYTIT
+17 
-25 RRKNEVNFD
+25 FD
-34 LGTIAMLVGLAFLV
+34 IGTIATIVGLAFLIAIV
-48 AVVVIFIISRSY
+48 AFFIISRSY

-69 IVVRKRGRKV
+69 IVVRRRGRKV
-79 YCSREGQ
+79 YCSRQGEKS
-86 RAAYWF
+86 AYWY
-92 VPYLMQRSI
+92 VPYFMQRSI

-108 LVIPN
+108 LVISN
-113 IPMRDIDMAKFAGD
+113 IPLRDIDMAKFAGD

-133 IENPDLAAEKLGKV
+133 IENPDLAAEKLGRI
-147 ETEETTGFPAI
+147 EIEETTGFPAL

-189 SQTVKDEVAPILK
+189 SQIVKEEVAPILK
-202 AEWGIKIAGLEV
+202 SEWGIKIAGLEV

-256 AITNQEKETQR
+256 AIANQEKETQR
-267 AQAEEAYRIRQIQ
+267 AEAEQTYRIRQVL
-280 KDQAIGQSDQ
+280 KDQRIGQSEQ
-290 EKQQNI
+290 EKQQEI
-296 ALATQEANKQTV
+296 AKATQQANKETI
-308 EANRVLTVGTAEIEK
+308 EASRVLTVGQADINK
-323 QAAIVKAEG
+323 QATVVQAEG
-332 DAQSN
+332 EAQAN
-337 IRRGDGIAQVTKLTG
+337 IKRAEGQSQYTKLTG

-367 DGTEKK
+367 EGTEKK

-393 LAIKQAQFAALG
+393 QTIKQAQFAALS

-417 SGESSILGIPVS
+417 SGESNILGIPVS
-429 AEMGADLGAMLIALQ
+429 AETGADLGAMLVALS
-444 NQGIDIGDLLR
+444 NQGIDVSDLLQ
-455 KLPISETAKLA
+455 KLPLSETLKLA
-466 IAAKAGISIAKEGT
+466 IAAKAGISIAKEGS
-480 KEATRESQPK
+480 KEASKDLQPK

>member
-1 MQRPQIYVSL
+1 MD
-11 NFKSLV
+11 
-17 GLICYTIT
+17 
-25 RRKNEVNFD
+25 FD
-34 LGTIAMLVGLAFLV
+34 IGTIAMIVGLVFLIAIVAF
-48 AVVVIFIISRSY
+48 FIISRSY

-69 IVVRKRGRKV
+69 IVVRRRGRKI
-79 YCSREGQ
+79 YCSRQGEKS
-86 RAAYWF
+86 AYWY
-92 VPYLMQRSI
+92 VPYFMQRSI
-101 LPLENIK
+101 MPLENIK
-108 LVIPN
+108 LVISN
-113 IPMRDIDMAKFAGD
+113 IPLRDIDMAKFAGD

-133 IENPDLAAEKLGKV
+133 IENPDLAAEKLGRV
-147 ETEETTGFPAI
+147 ETDGTEGFPAL

-189 SQTVKDEVAPILK
+189 SQIVKEEVAPILK
-202 AEWGIKIAGLEV
+202 SEWGIKIAGLEV

-256 AITNQEKETQR
+256 AIANQEKETQR
-267 AQAEEAYRIRQIQ
+267 AEAEQTYRIRQIL
-280 KDQAIGQSDQ
+280 KDQRIGQSEQ
-290 EKQQNI
+290 EKQQEI
-296 ALATQEANKQTV
+296 AKATQQANKQTI
-308 EANRVLTVGTAEIEK
+308 EASRIITVGQADINK
-323 QAAIVKAEG
+323 QATVVQAEG
-332 DAQSN
+332 EAQAN
-337 IRRGDGIAQVTKLTG
+337 IKRAEGQSQYTKLTG

-367 DGTEKK
+367 EGTEKK

-393 LAIKQAQFAALG
+393 QTIKQAQFAALS

-417 SGESSILGIPVS
+417 SGESNILGIPVS
-429 AEMGADLGAMLIALQ
+429 AETGADLGAMLVALS
-444 NQGIDIGDLLR
+444 NQGIDVSDLLQ
-455 KLPISETAKLA
+455 KLPLSETLKLA
-466 IAAKAGISIAKEGT
+466 IAAKAGISIAKEGS
-480 KEATRESQPK
+480 KEASKDLQPK

>member
-1 MQRPQIYVSL
+1 MD
-11 NFKSLV
+11 
-17 GLICYTIT
+17 
-25 RRKNEVNFD
+25 FD
-34 LGTIAMLVGLAFLV
+34 IGTIATIVGLAFLIAIV
-48 AVVVIFIISRSY
+48 AFFLISRSY

-69 IVVRKRGRKV
+69 IVVRRRGRKV
-79 YCSREGQ
+79 YCSRQGEKS
-86 RAAYWF
+86 AYWY
-92 VPYLMQRSI
+92 VPYFMQRSI

-108 LVIPN
+108 LVISN
-113 IPMRDIDMAKFAGD
+113 IPLRDIDMAKFAGD

-133 IENPDLAAEKLGKV
+133 LENPDLAAEKLGRV
-147 ETEETTGFPAI
+147 ETDGTTGFPAL

-189 SQTVKDEVAPILK
+189 SQIVKEEVAPILK
-202 AEWGIKIAGLEV
+202 SEWGIKIAGLEV

-256 AITNQEKETQR
+256 AIANQEKETQR
-267 AQAEEAYRIRQIQ
+267 AEAEQTYRIRQVL
-280 KDQAIGQSDQ
+280 KDQRIGQSEQ
-290 EKQQNI
+290 EKQQEI
-296 ALATQEANKQTV
+296 AKATQQANKETI
-308 EANRVLTVGTAEIEK
+308 EASRVLTVGQAEINK
-323 QAAIVKAEG
+323 QATVVQAEG
-332 DAQSN
+332 EAQANVKRAEGQS
-337 IRRGDGIAQVTKLTG
+337 QYTKLTG
-352 FAEADVNKQKLFAEA
+352 FAEADVNRQKLFAEA
-367 DGTEKK
+367 EGTEKK

-393 LAIKQAQFAALG
+393 QTIKQAQFAALG

-417 SGESSILGIPVS
+417 SGESNILGIPVS
-429 AEMGADLGAMLIALQ
+429 AETGADLGAMLVALS
-444 NQGIDIGDLLR
+444 NQGIDVSDLLQ
-455 KLPISETAKLA
+455 KLPLSETLKLA
-466 IAAKAGISIAKEGT
+466 IAAKAGISIAKEGS
-480 KEATRESQPK
+480 KEASKDLQPK

>member
-1 MQRPQIYVSL
+1 MDFDISIIL
-11 NFKSLV
+11 AIV
-17 GLICYTIT
+17 GI
-25 RRKNEVNFD
+25 
-34 LGTIAMLVGLAFLV
+34 AFLI
-48 AVVVIFIISRSY
+48 AVIVVFIVSKSY
-60 TVVKAHEAH
+60 TVVKVHEAH
-69 IVVRKRGRKV
+69 VVVRRKGRKL
-79 YCSREGQ
+79 YCSRQGEK
-86 RAAYWF
+86 AAYWY

-108 LVIPN
+108 LVIEN
-113 IPMRDIDMAKFAGD
+113 IPLRDIDMAKFGGD

-147 ETEETTGFPAI
+147 EAETTRTGFPAI
-158 QADVKDLIEAVARNS
+158 EADVKDLIEAVARNS
-173 SMKMDVVNIM
+173 SMKMDVVGIM

-189 SQTVKDEVAPILK
+189 SETVKDEVAPILK

-214 IYFRDI
+214 IFFRDI

-290 EKQQNI
+290 QKQQNI
-296 ALATQEANKQTV
+296 ALATREANKQTV
-308 EANRVLTVGTAEIEK
+308 EANRVLTVGTAEIAK
-323 QAAIVKAEG
+323 QAAIVQADGEAQANIKRGEG
-332 DAQSN
+332 T
-337 IRRGDGIAQVTKLTG
+337 AQVTKLTG

-367 DGTEKK
+367 EGTEKK
-373 ALALKQ
+373 AVALKQ

-393 LAIKQAQFAALG
+393 QAIKQAQFAALS
-405 EGLKVAKINLVT
+405 EGLKVARINLVT
-417 SGESSILGIPVS
+417 SGESNILGIPVS
-429 AEMGADLGAMLIALQ
+429 AEMGADLGAMLIALS
-444 NQGIDIGDLLR
+444 NQGIDISDLLR

-466 IAAKAGISIAKEGT
+466 IAAKAGISIAKEGA
-480 KEATRESQPK
+480 KEATRESQPR

>member
-1 MQRPQIYVSL
+1 MSC
-11 NFKSLV
+11 NNV
-17 GLICYTIT
+17 G
-25 RRKNEVNFD
+25 RGNEMDFD
-34 LGTIAMLVGLAFLV
+34 VGTIAAIVGLAFLI
-48 AVVVIFIISRSY
+48 AVIVVFIISRSY
-60 TVVKAHEAH
+60 TVVKVHEAH
-69 IVVRKRGRKV
+69 IVVRRKGRKV
-79 YCSREGQ
+79 YCSRQGEKS
-86 RAAYWF
+86 AYWY

-113 IPMRDIDMAKFAGD
+113 IPLRDVDMAKFAGD

-133 IENPDLAAEKLGKV
+133 IENPDLAAEKLGRV
-147 ETEETTGFPAI
+147 ETDETSSFPAL

-183 KDRAKF
+183 KDRDKF
-189 SQTVKDEVAPILK
+189 SQIVKDEVAPILK

-256 AITNQEKETQR
+256 AIANQEKESQK
-267 AQAEEAYRIRQIQ
+267 AEAEETYRIRQIQ
-280 KDQAIGQSDQ
+280 KDQKIGQSEQ
-290 EKQQNI
+290 EKQQEI
-296 ALATQEANKQTV
+296 ARATQQANKQTI
-308 EANRVLTVGTAEIEK
+308 EANRVLTVGQADINK
-323 QAAIVKAEG
+323 QATVVQAEGEAQANIKKAEG
-332 DAQSN
+332 QS
-337 IRRGDGIAQVTKLTG
+337 QYTKLTG
-352 FAEADVNKQKLFAEA
+352 FAEADVNKQKLLAEA
-367 DGTEKK
+367 EGTEKK

-393 LAIKQAQFAALG
+393 QAIKQAQFAALG

-417 SGESSILGIPVS
+417 SGESNILGIPVS
-429 AEMGADLGAMLIALQ
+429 AETGADLGAMLVALS
-444 NQGIDIGDLLR
+444 NQGIDVTDLLR

-480 KEATRESQPK
+480 KEAAKDAQYK

>member
-1 MQRPQIYVSL
+1 MD
-11 NFKSLV
+11 
-17 GLICYTIT
+17 
-25 RRKNEVNFD
+25 FD
-34 LGTIAMLVGLAFLV
+34 IGTIATIVGLAFLIAIV
-48 AVVVIFIISRSY
+48 AFFLISRSY

-69 IVVRKRGRKV
+69 IVVRRRGRKV
-79 YCSREGQ
+79 YCSRQGEKS
-86 RAAYWF
+86 AYWY
-92 VPYLMQRSI
+92 VPYFMQRSI

-108 LVIPN
+108 LVISN
-113 IPMRDIDMAKFAGD
+113 IPLRDIDMAKFAGD

-133 IENPDLAAEKLGKV
+133 LENPDLAAEKLGRV
-147 ETEETTGFPAI
+147 ETDGTTGFPAL

-189 SQTVKDEVAPILK
+189 SQIVKEEVAPILK
-202 AEWGIKIAGLEV
+202 SEWGIKIAGLEV

-220 EGYTVIKDIEA
+220 EGYTVIKDIEV

-256 AITNQEKETQR
+256 AIANQEKETQR
-267 AQAEEAYRIRQIQ
+267 AEAEQTYRIRQVL
-280 KDQAIGQSDQ
+280 KDQRIGQSEQ
-290 EKQQNI
+290 EKQQEI
-296 ALATQEANKQTV
+296 AKATQQANKQTI
-308 EANRVLTVGTAEIEK
+308 EASRVLTVGQAEINK
-323 QAAIVKAEG
+323 QATVVQAEG
-332 DAQSN
+332 EAQAN
-337 IRRGDGIAQVTKLTG
+337 IKRAEGQSQYTKLTG
-352 FAEADVNKQKLFAEA
+352 FAEADVNRQKLFAEA
-367 DGTEKK
+367 EGTEKK

-393 LAIKQAQFAALG
+393 QTIKQAQFAALS

-417 SGESSILGIPVS
+417 SGESNILGIPVS
-429 AEMGADLGAMLIALQ
+429 AETGADLGAMLVALS
-444 NQGIDIGDLLR
+444 NQGIDVSDLLQ
-455 KLPISETAKLA
+455 KLPLSETLKLA
-466 IAAKAGISIAKEGT
+466 IAAKAGISIAKEGS
-480 KEATRESQPK
+480 KEASKDLQPK